1 MGLFVRETTPHV
13 MRNACKLIICFL
25 KNHPNEKFN
34 AQDIAKEL
42 NFDSTRVA
50 SGHLNVLK
58 TNHIIS
64 RDTINNQYYFYMTE
78 TQREVF

>member
-42 NFDSTRVA
+42 NFDST
-50 SGHLNVLK
+50 
-58 TNHIIS
+58 
-64 RDTINNQYYFYMTE
+64 
-78 TQREVF
+78 